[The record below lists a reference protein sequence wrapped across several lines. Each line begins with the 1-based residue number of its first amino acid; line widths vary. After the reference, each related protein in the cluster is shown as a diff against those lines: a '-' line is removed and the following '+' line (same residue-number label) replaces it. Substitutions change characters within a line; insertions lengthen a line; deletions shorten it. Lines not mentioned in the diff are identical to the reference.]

1 MRRKSG
7 RKHAQS
13 GRQRGN
19 TCREGR
25 LYPGPR
31 KPGEARKGLP
41 LEGTWW
47 PTELSEKRLKRV
59 HSQSVGFDCAIQ
71 SVGFDCDS
79 PGSEQGL
86 EIKMV
91 QWLDTLC
98 SSEDLS
104 LVPSPHLAGAQPPAP
119 PVLGDLTPSFGLN
132 STHIYLANTL
142 PHTCT

>member
-1 MRRKSG
+1 MDENTHRVGDSVGTLAGKVACIPDQESQERQG
-7 RKHAQS
+7 RVS
-13 GRQRGN
+13 
-19 TCREGR
+19 
-25 LYPGPR
+25 PG
-31 KPGEARKGLP
+31 P

-104 LVPSPHLAGAQPPAP
+104 LVPSPHSAGAQPPAP